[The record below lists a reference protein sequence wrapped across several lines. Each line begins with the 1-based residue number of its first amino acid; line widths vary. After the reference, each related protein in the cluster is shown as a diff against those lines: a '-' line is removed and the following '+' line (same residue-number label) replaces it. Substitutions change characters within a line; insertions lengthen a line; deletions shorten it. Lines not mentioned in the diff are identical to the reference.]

1 MTDAVRNPRRFAALR
16 RVSPMVWLGAFVIVI
31 AGGAAVFAPSLATH
45 DPLRSAVAIRL
56 QAPSGTH
63 YLGTDGFGRDVFS
76 RVLYGA
82 RVSLGVGLA
91 VVVLSTVLG
100 TVTGLVAGYYRRLDG
115 PIMRVMDGL
124 MAFPAILLA
133 IAVMGALGPG
143 VQNVVL
149 ALSIVYWPRTARIV
163 RGSVLAIRE
172 LDFVDS
178 ARSLGAGD
186 ARIIARHI
194 LPSAASPV
202 FVQATFVLAAT
213 ILAEAG
219 LSFIGAGVPPP
230 HPSWGSIL
238 AEGRLFMRNA
248 PWMTIFPGLAI
259 TIVVLSLNLVGDGL
273 IDYLDPK
280 RRKQTG

>member
-1 MTDAVRNPRRFAALR
+1 MTDTRRASPRLQLLG
-16 RVSPMVWLGAFVIVI
+16 RVSPVVWLGVLVTLVAV
-31 AGGAAVFAPSLATH
+31 AAAVFAPSLATH
-45 DPLRSAVAIRL
+45 DPLSSSVAIRL
-56 QAPSGTH
+56 QGPSAEN
-63 YLGTDGFGRDVFS
+63 YLGTDGFGRDVYS

-82 RVSLGVGLA
+82 RVSLGVGVA
-91 VVVLSTVLG
+91 VVVLSTIFG

-133 IAVMGALGPG
+133 IAIMGALGPG

-163 RGSVLAIRE
+163 RGSVLSIRE
-172 LDFVDS
+172 LDYVDG
-178 ARSLGAGD
+178 ARSLGASD
-186 ARIIARHI
+186 TRIIVRHI
-194 LPSAASPV
+194 LPGAASPV

-219 LSFIGAGVPPP
+219 LSFIGAGVPAP

-248 PWMTIFPGLAI
+248 PWMTVFPGLAI
-259 TIVVLSLNLVGDGL
+259 TVVVLSLNLVGDGL

-280 RRKQTG
+280 RRRQTA

>member
-56 QAPSGTH
+56 QAPSGAH

-91 VVVLSTVLG
+91 VVVLSTVFG

-273 IDYLDPK
+273 IDFLDPK